1 MCIFAKPPLA
11 GLAKTRLA
19 KDIGTDAAARV
30 AKAFVLDTWNAVAS
44 IPWADPVLACS
55 EENAELRQMVQGS
68 GEFWLQGAGDLGAR
82 LHRILTRATAQ
93 GAPVIAIGAD
103 TPGLP
108 VDRMEKAHA
117 LVHQAGAVIGPAD
130 DGGFYLLGLQRVP
143 PTLFDDVSWGTSS
156 VFAETTARL
165 AASGLQAP
173 HLLPWFDVDHGEDL
187 LRLQCLLQSGTIK
200 APATWA
206 ALLELQ

>member
-19 KDIGTDAAARV
+19 KDIGTDAATRV

-55 EENAELRQMVQGS
+55 EENAELRQMVQGA
-68 GEFWLQGAGDLGAR
+68 GEFWLQGPGDLGAR
-82 LHRILTRATAQ
+82 LDRILTRATAQ
-93 GAPVIAIGAD
+93 GTPAIAIGAD

-108 VDRMEKAHA
+108 VDRLQDAHA
-117 LVHQAGAVIGPAD
+117 LVHQTGAVIGPAD
-130 DGGFYLLGLQRVP
+130 DGGFYLLGLKTVP
-143 PTLFDDVSWGTSS
+143 PKLFNDVSWGTSA
-156 VFAETTARL
+156 VFAAMTARL
-165 AASGLQAP
+165 AAMGVQTARLS
-173 HLLPWFDVDHGEDL
+173 PWFDVDHAEDL
-187 LRLQCLLQSGTIK
+187 LRLRRLLQSGTIA
-200 APATWA
+200 APATLA